1 MKKTEKT
8 FEWVLWESRFIV
20 IAAVIAS
27 LAMAIAMFYVATIDA
42 WYAVAHLVDY
52 ISPALDG
59 AARSDLRSETVTH
72 AVEIIDG
79 YLLGTVLLIFALGL
93 YELFISKIDQA
104 ESSETASNV
113 LVIHSLDDLKARLA
127 KVILMILIVKF
138 FEHAIGMIF
147 DTPLDLLYL
156 AAGITLI
163 GAAIYIS
170 HAEPHSVGKTLK
182 GNGESH
188 KHS

>member
-1 MKKTEKT
+1 MV
-8 FEWVLWESRFIV
+8 WIV
-20 IAAVIAS
+20 PIATNLLKYS
-27 LAMAIAMFYVATIDA
+27 A
-42 WYAVAHLVDY
+42 WAEAK
-52 ISPALDG
+52 P
-59 AARSDLRSETVTH
+59 R
-72 AVEIIDG
+72 
-79 YLLGTVLLIFALGL
+79 
-93 YELFISKIDQA
+93 